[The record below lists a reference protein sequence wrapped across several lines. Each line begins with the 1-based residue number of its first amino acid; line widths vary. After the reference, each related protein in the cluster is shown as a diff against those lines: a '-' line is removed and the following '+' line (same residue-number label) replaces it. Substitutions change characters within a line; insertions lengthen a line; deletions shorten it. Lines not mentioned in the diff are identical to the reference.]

1 LTAIEFY
8 QQQLR
13 QLEEATGLHEKRIG
27 ILQLARG
34 VTAIPGLL
42 FLGFGIFSSAA
53 PAGTWQLGAVLMV
66 AFLAIATWQEQLRWR
81 LDWHRQRQSFFR
93 RLVARCQRHWGELPA
108 LKSESVTAEF
118 RSDLGDDL
126 DLFGDRSLYR
136 WLSLAATES
145 GAKELATWLTRRQDK
160 EVLSERQQAV
170 RYLAHERGWRSRFW
184 DASHAFRASDTRLES
199 IQKWSDS
206 PYFFQRYPWLRLLA
220 WATPALVLVLSFV
233 LISALNSDR
242 LELAGYAFVGLL
254 ITIAVNLVATVG
266 FIGGI
271 HDIFVWIGGAN
282 RELQSFSDLMS
293 CVEQLGA
300 PETLLARL
308 NHQMQTRNGSA
319 TQALRILRFRMRF
332 AGLQRNPL
340 FFLPYILLQIFFL
353 WDMQILTWL
362 ESWRKAYGHELSR
375 WIDAVGQL
383 ESLTSAATVADEQ
396 PDWCYPSWTTQAGRG
411 LAIEQLAHPLLP
423 EKARVANDL
432 TMVDERPLLLVTGS
446 NMAGKST
453 LLRSLGVNIALSWT
467 GAPVASRTWTAPNFD
482 LASSIRVKDSLQDGV
497 SFFMAELKR
506 LKSVVDWAH
515 ERQAERGIPTL
526 ILLDEILQGTNSRER
541 QIAVQSVL
549 EHLTQLGCTVAA
561 STHDL
566 DLAKIPFVE
575 RTAQVVH
582 FREFFETVEGREV
595 MRFDYKM
602 REGVTP
608 TTNALKLLEL
618 VGLQKIQ
625 RTQ

>member
-1 LTAIEFY
+1 MTAIDFY
-8 QQQLR
+8 QHQQR
-13 QLEEATGLHEKRIG
+13 DLEQAIGLHERRIG
-27 ILQLARG
+27 NLQIARG

-42 FLGFGIFSSAA
+42 MLGFGFFSPEA
-53 PAGTWQLGAVLMV
+53 PAGTWQLGAFLMV

-81 LDWHRQRQSFFR
+81 LDWHRQRQGFFR
-93 RLVARCQRHWGELPA
+93 RLIARCQRHWGELPA
-108 LKSESVTAEF
+108 LKSEAVTAEF

-126 DLFGDRSLYR
+126 DLFGERSLYR

-145 GAKELATWLTRRQDK
+145 GAKELATWLTRRQD
-160 EVLSERQQAV
+160 EEILTERQQAV
-170 RYLAHERGWRSRFW
+170 RYLALQRDWRSRFW

-199 IQKWSDS
+199 IQKWSEHPS
-206 PYFFQRYPWLRLLA
+206 FFERYAWLRVLGWISPLIVFVSVI
-220 WATPALVLVLSFV
+220 VLV
-233 LISALNSDR
+233 SAINSDR
-242 LELAGYAFVGLL
+242 PALAGFAF
-254 ITIAVNLVATVG
+254 ITLMIAIAVNLILTVG

-293 CVEQLGA
+293 CVEQLDA
-300 PETLLARL
+300 PEPLLTRL
-308 NHQMQTRNGSA
+308 NQQMRTKNGLA
-319 TQALRILRFRMRF
+319 TEALRILRFRMRF

-340 FFLPYILLQIFFL
+340 FFLPYVILQILFL
-353 WDMQILTWL
+353 WDMQILSWL
-362 ESWRKAYGHELSR
+362 ESWRKVYGDEITK

-383 ESLTSAATVADEQ
+383 EALTSAATVADEQ
-396 PDWCYPSWTTQAGRG
+396 PDWCYPSWTKPMGRG
-411 LAIEQLAHPLLP
+411 FEIEQLAHPLLP

-432 TMVDERPLLLVTGS
+432 TMIDSRPLLLVTGS

-453 LLRSLGVNIALSWT
+453 LLRSLGVNTALSWT
-467 GAPVASRTWTAPNFD
+467 GAPVACRNWTAPNFD

-515 ERQAERGIPTL
+515 AQQAEKGIPTL

-549 EHLTQLGCTVAA
+549 EHLTNLGCTVAA

-566 DLAKIPFVE
+566 DLARLPFVE
-575 RTAQVVH
+575 HTAQVVH
-582 FREFFETVEGREV
+582 FREYFETVDGREV

-625 RTQ
+625 QTK

>member
-1 LTAIEFY
+1 MIAIEFY

-13 QLEEATGLHEKRIG
+13 ELEQAIGLHEKRIG
-27 ILQLARG
+27 NLQIARG
-34 VTAIPGLL
+34 ITAIPGLL
-42 FLGFGIFSSAA
+42 LLGFGFFSPEA
-53 PAGTWQLGAVLMV
+53 PAVTWQLGAFLMV

-81 LDWHRQRQSFFR
+81 LDWHRQRQGFFR
-93 RLVARCQRHWGELPA
+93 RLIARCQRHWGELPA
-108 LKSESVTAEF
+108 LRSEAVTAEF

-145 GAKELATWLTRRQDK
+145 GARELATWLTRRQEK
-160 EVLSERQQAV
+160 EVLTERQQAV
-170 RYLAHERGWRSRFW
+170 RYLAIQRDWRSRFW
-184 DASHAFRASDTRLES
+184 DASHAFRASGTRLES
-199 IQKWSDS
+199 IQKWSEGS
-206 PYFFQRYPWLRLLA
+206 NFFQRYPWLRFLA
-220 WATPALVLVLSFV
+220 WIMPALVLVSIAL
-233 LISALNSDR
+233 LMYALNYDKPVI
-242 LELAGYAFVGLL
+242 AGFAFISLL
-254 ITIAVNLVATVG
+254 IAIAVNLIITVG

-293 CVEQLGA
+293 CVEQIDA
-300 PETLLARL
+300 PDQLLTRL
-308 NHQMQTRNGSA
+308 NQQMRTKNGLA
-319 TQALRILRFRMRF
+319 TEALRILRFRMRF

-340 FFLPYILLQIFFL
+340 FFLPYLILQILFL
-353 WDMQILTWL
+353 WDMQILSWL
-362 ESWRKAYGHELSR
+362 EAWRKVYGDEITK

-383 ESLTSAATVADEQ
+383 EALTSAATVADEQ
-396 PDWCYPSWTTQAGRG
+396 SHWCYPSWITQLGRG
-411 LAIEQLAHPLLP
+411 FTIEQLAHPLLP

-432 TMVDERPLLLVTGS
+432 TMVDSRPLLLVTGS

-467 GAPVASRTWTAPNFD
+467 GAPVASQKWMSPNFD

-515 ERQAERGIPTL
+515 ERQAEKGVPTL

-566 DLAKIPFVE
+566 DLAKLPFVE
-575 RTAQVVH
+575 QTAKVVH
-582 FREFFETVEGREV
+582 FREFFETVDGREV

-602 REGVTP
+602 RDGVTP

-618 VGLQKIQ
+618 VGLKRIQ
-625 RTQ
+625 

>member
-1 LTAIEFY
+1 LTATEFY

-13 QLEEATGLHEKRIG
+13 ELEQAIGLHEKRIG
-27 ILQLARG
+27 NLQIARG
-34 VTAIPGLL
+34 LTAIPALIL
-42 FLGFGIFSSAA
+42 LGFGFFSPAA
-53 PAGTWQLGAVLMV
+53 SAGTWQLGAVLLV
-66 AFLAIATWQEQLRWR
+66 AFLVIATWQEQLRWR
-81 LDWHRQRQSFFR
+81 LDWHRQRQGFFR
-93 RLVARCQRHWGELPA
+93 RLMVRCQRHWGELPA
-108 LKSESVTAEF
+108 LKSEFVTADF

-145 GAKELATWLTRRQDK
+145 GAKELATWLTRRQ
-160 EVLSERQQAV
+160 EEPVLTERQHAV
-170 RYLAHERGWRSRFW
+170 RYLAREREWRSRFW

-199 IQKWSDS
+199 IQKWSES
-206 PYFFQRYPWLRLLA
+206 PYFFHRYPWLRLLA
-220 WATPALVLVLSFV
+220 WIMPALALVSIIVLMT
-233 LISALNSDR
+233 ALNSNR
-242 LELAGYAFVGLL
+242 PELAGFSFISLLVAIVG
-254 ITIAVNLVATVG
+254 NLVVTVG

-282 RELQSFSDLMS
+282 RELQAFSDLMN

-300 PETLLARL
+300 PEPLLGRL
-308 NHQMQTRNGSA
+308 NKQMRTNNGSA
-319 TQALRILRFRMRF
+319 TEALRILRFRMRF

-340 FFLPYILLQIFFL
+340 FFLPYVMLQILFL

-362 ESWRKAYGHELSR
+362 ESWRKVYGPDIAK
-375 WIDAVGQL
+375 WIDAVGHL
-383 ESLTSAATVADEQ
+383 EALTSAATVADEQ
-396 PDWCYPSWTTQAGRG
+396 PDWCYPSWTTQLGRG
-411 LAIEQLAHPLLP
+411 LAIEQLVHPLLP

-432 TMVDERPLLLVTGS
+432 TMVDARPLLLVTGS

-453 LLRSLGVNIALSWT
+453 LLRSLGVNIAMSWT
-467 GAPVASRTWTAPNFD
+467 GAPVASRSWTAPNFD

-515 ERQAERGIPTL
+515 ERQAEKGIPTL

-566 DLAKIPFVE
+566 DLAKLPFVE

-582 FREFFETVEGREV
+582 FREFFETVDGREV

-625 RTQ
+625 RAQ